1 VCIKNSDLLPTG
13 SWGAKQ
19 SSAACE
25 YAMKSKKLNNSLK
38 SLTLILI
45 IILALVGCNGIEDL
59 SLLENNGSSSTVN
72 TSDSITVGEWDIVS
86 GENDADL
93 VENYSF
99 NTLMIDLDSM
109 TVSSRSSALVVADSS
124 NDATHV
130 NLEGDNIITI
140 TEEAYGI
147 TIESHAPED
156 SLIEFSLY
164 GGFNQTVTIYSVYD
178 FKLSLNSVTID
189 SSDGPAIN
197 IQSKKRAFVELP
209 DGSVNTLSDTSTW
222 SDRYLD
228 DGDEMDLK
236 GTIFSEGPLV
246 FSGNGSLSI
255 TANKKHAL
263 ASDGHVRL
271 REGSIVIESYNKD
284 GVRSN
289 DAFIMDDGDLV
300 ITTSSGKGIKVEGKE
315 DDTAP
320 IGFIAINE
328 GSLTIHSYDK
338 AITATWESDEDG
350 DTTTEEDD
358 PDPRVTING
367 GIITITTTGTPIED
381 ELAPEGIEAKSV
393 LTVNDGDIDIDATDD
408 ALNAGTGIIFN
419 GSYTHAVSS
428 DNDAIDSNGILT
440 ITDGVIVA
448 NGAGNAEGG
457 LDNDSNRFTVS
468 GGLFVGIGGRNSTP
482 TQSATTQNV
491 VSLRSVRSGLLAIED
506 SSGDVA
512 FAYDMP
518 ESSEAVL
525 LSGPD
530 LLTGATYTVYSN
542 GSIGSYSEVFN
553 GLYVSP
559 SSHSGGRS
567 GSSFRITSSVT
578 SL

>member
-1 VCIKNSDLLPTG
+1 
-13 SWGAKQ
+13 
-19 SSAACE
+19 
-25 YAMKSKKLNNSLK
+25 MKSIKFNSSLK
-38 SLTLILI
+38 SLTLVLT
-45 IILALVGCNGIEDL
+45 IILMLTGCNGADEFTSL
-59 SLLENNGSSSTVN
+59 SGSDSSSTVD

-99 NTLMIDLDSM
+99 NTLVIDLDSM
-109 TVSSRSSALVVADSS
+109 SVSSRSSTLVVDESS
-124 NDATHV
+124 SDATSV
-130 NLEGDNIITI
+130 TLDGDTVITI
-140 TEEAYGI
+140 TEETYGI
-147 TIESHAPED
+147 TIESYAPED
-156 SLIEFSLY
+156 LLIEFSLY
-164 GGFNQTVTIYSVYD
+164 GGFSQTVTIYSEYD
-178 FKLSLNSVTID
+178 FKLTLNSVTID

-197 IQSKKRAFVELP
+197 IQSKQRAFIELP
-209 DGSVNTLSDTSTW
+209 DSSVNTLSDTNTW

-236 GTIFSEGPLV
+236 GTIFSEGPLI

-255 TANKKHAL
+255 TANEKHAL

-271 REGSIVIESYNKD
+271 REGSIAIESYNKD

-289 DAFIMDDGDLV
+289 DAFIMDDGDLA
-300 ITTSSGKGIKVEGKE
+300 ITTSSGKGIKVKGKE

-320 IGFIAINE
+320 IGFITINE

-338 AITATWESDEDG
+338 AITAAWESDEDG
-350 DTTTEEDD
+350 DTTTEDDD

-428 DNDAIDSNGILT
+428 DNDAVDSNGILT

-448 NGAGNAEGG
+448 NGADNAEGG
-457 LDNDSNRFTVS
+457 LDNDSNTFTVS

-506 SSGDVA
+506 NSGNVA

-518 ESSEAVL
+518 ESCEAVL

-530 LLTGATYTVYSN
+530 LQTGSTYTVYSG

-559 SSHSGGRS
+559 SSLSGGRS
-567 GSSFRITSSVT
+567 GSSFRISSSVT